1 MSADVLSL
9 LQDRGLSVLPY
20 GNAWWIFGHG
30 VSRVVADLDGVQA
43 CDLEP
48 LPVFER

>member
-1 MSADVLSL
+1 MSSDVLSL
-9 LQDRGLSVLPY
+9 LQDRGLSVLSY

-30 VSRVVADLDGVQA
+30 VSRVVADLAGVQA